1 MKLALFLLLATATA
15 HADIWQQAVEHRN
28 DVKDLFAE
36 HLQRGDDLVTSASV
50 RAASLSSVRHNIDA
64 AIAEYKAA
72 GDLHPSDGEPYY
84 RIGSVLQLFF
94 VDCTRSQLPI
104 CDALTLNSNRATE
117 VVAAYDE
124 FERRAPMDPR
134 VTEVLFERA
143 LLRTKLVSSV
153 ASGSKAAV
161 ALLEGAAADYK
172 KLLERRDAINGSQP
186 FIVVGNLAETYM
198 MLGKAEEA
206 VPLYQ
211 EAVRLGGSISTR
223 YGLAVALDRDDRGD
237 EALATIR
244 DQGATAQQAFVHEFQ
259 AREIFFV
266 PPGEEF
272 YYFALAAEAF
282 DQNAAAITYWNAYL
296 RSGAHPEYQPR
307 AKEHIAAL
315 RKKPAQPI
323 QPSLDE

>member
-1 MKLALFLLLATATA
+1 MKIALAVLLLAATA
-15 HADIWQQAVEHRN
+15 NADVWQQAVEHRN
-28 DVKDLFAE
+28 DTKDLYAE

-50 RAASLSSVRHNIDA
+50 RAASLSSVRHNLDA

-72 GDLHPSDGEPYY
+72 GDLHPNDGEPYY
-84 RIGSVLQLFF
+84 RIGTVLQLFF
-94 VDCTRSQLPI
+94 VECLRSALPI
-104 CDALTLNSNRATE
+104 CDALTLNSNRAAE
-117 VVAAYDE
+117 VVAAFDE

-134 VTEVLFERA
+134 VTELLFERA
-143 LLRTKLVSSV
+143 VLRTKLVSSV

-161 ALLEGAAADYK
+161 ALLEGAATDYK
-172 KLLERRDAINGSQP
+172 KLLERRDTVTNNQP
-186 FIVVGNLAETYM
+186 HVVVGNLAETYM
-198 MLGKAEEA
+198 MLGRAEDA

-211 EAVRLGGSISTR
+211 EAVRMGGPISTR
-223 YGLAVALDRDDRGD
+223 YGLAVALDRDDRGE

-244 DQGATAQQAFVHEFQ
+244 DQGPTAQQAFVHEFQ
-259 AREIFFV
+259 VRDIFFV
-266 PPGEEF
+266 PAGEEY